1 MGNPAPA
8 VRTPAQAATDVGVD
22 GWTAT
27 MGGSL
32 PSTVFS
38 TVAVLSRGDDW
49 VVVSAVVPRSAV
61 RAGFPAW
68 GLRAGGLP
76 RPTASSAAGPA
87 VWWSAR
93 GDRFGR
99 SGVEAFATPAEGPG
113 EPSELDSPLEGDGP
127 SARATPLA
135 NPTATQADSNNALR
149 GQLHTSRPVGM
160 HCIQLTAGSVLIW
173 QCRLKIAVRAMNLR
187 VARPCL
193 QSSRC

>member
-1 MGNPAPA
+1 MLASTAGPQ
-8 VRTPAQAATDVGVD
+8 RWAARYR
-22 GWTAT
+22 AR
-27 MGGSL
+27 SSQRS
-32 PSTVFS
+32 PC
-38 TVAVLSRGDDW
+38 SRGATIGW
-49 VVVSAVVPRSAV
+49 WCQLSCRGQQCAR
-61 RAGFPAW
+61 GFRCG

-113 EPSELDSPLEGDGP
+113 EPSELDSALEGDGP

-135 NPTATQADSNNALR
+135 NPTANALR

-173 QCRLKIAVRAMNLR
+173 QCRLKIAVRAVDLR